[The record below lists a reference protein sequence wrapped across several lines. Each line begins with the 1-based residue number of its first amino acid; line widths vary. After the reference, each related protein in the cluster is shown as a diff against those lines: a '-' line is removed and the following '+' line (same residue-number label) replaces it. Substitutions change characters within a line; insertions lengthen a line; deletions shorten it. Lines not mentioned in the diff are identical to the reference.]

1 MTAIRVNN
9 AEVDRI
15 LKGFSAKQLPFAIA
29 KALTVTAQDAKREAD
44 KQLEKVLDR
53 PTPFTK
59 RAFGIA
65 RATKQRQRSSV
76 FVKDI
81 QAEYLQ
87 YAIEGGTRRPD
98 RKAILVPVNIR
109 LNKYGNIPSKAQG
122 KKIRALLAKP
132 NVFQGSVR
140 GVSGIWQRTNKNK
153 KLKLLIRLEDKV
165 RYKRRLNFYGMVQGV
180 AVKRLPI
187 NLKHSLN
194 EAIRTA
200 R

>member
-1 MTAIRVNN
+1 M
-9 AEVDRI
+9 
-15 LKGFSAKQLPFAIA
+15 
-29 KALTVTAQDAKREAD
+29 
-44 KQLEKVLDR
+44 
-53 PTPFTK
+53 
-59 RAFGIA
+59 
-65 RATKQRQRSSV
+65 
-76 FVKDI
+76 
-81 QAEYLQ
+81 
-87 YAIEGGTRRPD
+87 
-98 RKAILVPVNIR
+98 PVNIR